1 MATVLD
7 PRLEQQIDS
16 DMLYEIV
23 DGEIVEKTMGAYEE
37 LFALSLYDLLTDFVR
52 PKSLGRAAHE
62 VLFNLAPLNVS
73 RRPDVAFVS
82 SDRWTPGAINLKTP
96 SWNVIPNLAVEI
108 VSPSN
113 SMNEVVG
120 KVGEYFSAGVDYVWV
135 VLPQHCQI
143 HVYDSPTSS
152 RILDRDD
159 ELSGEP
165 VLPGFR
171 LSLGKLFDDLNELTG
186 DTPAE

>member
-1 MATVLD
+1 
-7 PRLEQQIDS
+7 
-16 DMLYEIV
+16 
-23 DGEIVEKTMGAYEE
+23 
-37 LFALSLYDLLTDFVR
+37 
-52 PKSLGRAAHE
+52 
-62 VLFNLAPLNVS
+62 
-73 RRPDVAFVS
+73 
-82 SDRWTPGAINLKTP
+82 
-96 SWNVIPNLAVEI
+96 
-108 VSPSN
+108 
-113 SMNEVVG
+113 MNEVVG